1 MKYIFDNKEFS
12 QMISLISTVAEKDT
26 KAVLLL
32 GAKEQGENVLC
43 GMCVTTAREQ
53 VQYKMTCKKPQGWDG
68 KGIQVSVSAN
78 KLVAIANAVLG
89 YNEDVFIE
97 PDNTVLMIGIQGK
110 VNTPIEIEAEIP
122 QEITQGTLFYRFKV
136 GGKELVSVLKKGCSF
151 AMATSNNPNTD
162 NAVLQLA
169 PDNDEI
175 IGFSTDGCAI
185 ARSHAKAEFTKDAGG
200 NEKLAAYLK
209 AMDEALTAYCEKSGQ
224 NKKLFNVLIPSLSV
238 KHILSVVEGQSAVF
252 LSVDERHLLV
262 QIGEKL
268 VYTIVQ
274 GGAMGFPVAQVAQM
288 ESLPKE
294 TLIGVDSTVLDKG
307 ITFINKI
314 NAIAGE
320 ADSRPISIELK
331 DGVLNAKSGAAGQ
344 INSAIKT
351 LSVKGAENNICIAG
365 KYLAAALR
373 SLNKGNVVLGLIP
386 GRTVTLY
393 NGTVDAVDTGSY
405 VIIALVRENQMPEP
419 RKEEESEEAA
429 E

>member
-1 MKYIFDNKEFS
+1 
-12 QMISLISTVAEKDT
+12 
-26 KAVLLL
+26 
-32 GAKEQGENVLC
+32 
-43 GMCVTTAREQ
+43 
-53 VQYKMTCKKPQGWDG
+53 
-68 KGIQVSVSAN
+68 
-78 KLVAIANAVLG
+78 
-89 YNEDVFIE
+89 
-97 PDNTVLMIGIQGK
+97 
-110 VNTPIEIEAEIP
+110 
-122 QEITQGTLFYRFKV
+122 
-136 GGKELVSVLKKGCSF
+136 
-151 AMATSNNPNTD
+151 
-162 NAVLQLA
+162 
-169 PDNDEI
+169 
-175 IGFSTDGCAI
+175 
-185 ARSHAKAEFTKDAGG
+185 
-200 NEKLAAYLK
+200 
-209 AMDEALTAYCEKSGQ
+209 MDEALTAYCEKSGQ